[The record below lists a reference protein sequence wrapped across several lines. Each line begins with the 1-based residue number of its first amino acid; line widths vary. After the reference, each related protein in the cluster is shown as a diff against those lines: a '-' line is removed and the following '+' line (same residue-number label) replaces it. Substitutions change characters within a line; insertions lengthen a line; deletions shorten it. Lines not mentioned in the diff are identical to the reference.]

1 MCHSA
6 NDAMQISV
14 LTLALLLSPEYGVLT
29 LKGPDLQKIRTT
41 EKKPIITYTYDVKYY
56 INSRKYWC
64 KGYYR
69 NHCTIIAS
77 TTTETKNIKVDDDKN
92 GKITVI
98 LTDLSTSD
106 SGDYWCGIE
115 IYYVSDDMHYTRLEV
130 YEAPED
136 PAARTQD
143 QFLTVMSV
151 LGTLII
157 IAAVILLFKI
167 FCSRK
172 RTERTEV
179 LGLRSSPST
188 ADKASEDPEVDEYDC
203 KYADLH
209 IKPQSSVKDSQDV
222 AAKEEVAYSD
232 VMFK

>member
-130 YEAPED
+130 YE
-136 PAARTQD
+136 
-143 QFLTVMSV
+143 
-151 LGTLII
+151 G
-157 IAAVILLFKI
+157 
-167 FCSRK
+167 
-172 RTERTEV
+172 TEV